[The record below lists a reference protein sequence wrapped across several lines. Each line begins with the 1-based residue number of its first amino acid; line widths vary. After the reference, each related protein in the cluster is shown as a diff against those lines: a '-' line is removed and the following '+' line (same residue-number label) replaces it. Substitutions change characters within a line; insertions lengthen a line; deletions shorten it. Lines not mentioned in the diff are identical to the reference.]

1 MGCHQIR
8 THYGHHEFLVM
19 PFGLTNASA
28 IFQQEMNEIFREQ
41 LGKLFMIIFV
51 DDILVYSCT
60 WEEYAKHVQFVLQI
74 LHDKQYYAKI
84 SKCEFFKKSINY
96 LSCTSH
102 NRTRS
107 LNWSFSDWES
117 QTFVHFS
124 KYSRS
129 STLCPV
135 FAKMSSQLLPINN
148 VVYWSFERSNV

>member
-60 WEEYAKHVQFVLQI
+60 LEEYAKHVRFVLQT
-74 LHDKQYYAKI
+74 LRVTNNLFPPLLDNT
-84 SKCEFFKKSINY
+84 FNY
-96 LSCTSH
+96 
-102 NRTRS
+102 
-107 LNWSFSDWES
+107 
-117 QTFVHFS
+117 
-124 KYSRS
+124 S
-129 STLCPV
+129 S
-135 FAKMSSQLLPINN
+135 
-148 VVYWSFERSNV
+148 E